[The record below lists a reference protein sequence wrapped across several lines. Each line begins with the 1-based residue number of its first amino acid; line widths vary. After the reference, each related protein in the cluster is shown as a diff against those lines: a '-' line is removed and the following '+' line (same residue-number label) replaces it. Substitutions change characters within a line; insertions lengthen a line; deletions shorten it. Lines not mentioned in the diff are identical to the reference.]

1 MTMGE
6 KEEETA
12 TKPGGGEKKPVTVVV
27 MKLDMHC
34 QGCGKK
40 IKRLL
45 KHHKGIIF
53 LHYNTLQFVGGLER
67 FRLYEN
73 PYAKFSAYVITGVDD
88 VKIDY
93 KADKLTVIGNVDPAA
108 VRDKVADRIKRTVE
122 IVSAVAPKKESP
134 PPPPGGE
141 KKAADEKPAELKP
154 ADEKKKD
161 EGEKKAPSP
170 PKESTVVLKMKLH
183 CEGCEHKIKR
193 IVNKINGV
201 NSVAI
206 DSAKDLVIV
215 KGIIDVKQ
223 ITPYLNEKLKRKVDV
238 VPAKIEEGATVAAAA
253 APAGGDKKDQCAP
266 CEMKEDKSVD
276 EKKESGGEKKKEV
289 APEGG
294 GATVDVKK
302 SEYGGY
308 GYPPQPMY
316 YYPPGQVYG
325 QHYMMQGQ
333 SSSQSYV
340 QEPYTNQGYVQ
351 ESYTNQGYSEGYGQ
365 EAPPPMYMN
374 HQGYGDPYDP
384 YAHMRAPDMFS
395 DENPNGCS
403 IM

>member
-1 MTMGE
+1 
-6 KEEETA
+6 
-12 TKPGGGEKKPVTVVV
+12 

-34 QGCGKK
+34 EGCGKK

-45 KHHKGIIF
+45 KHHKG
-53 LHYNTLQFVGGLER
+53 VE
-67 FRLYEN
+67 
-73 PYAKFSAYVITGVDD
+73 D
-88 VKIDY
+88 VTIDY
-93 KADKLTVIGNVDPAA
+93 KADELTVIGNVDPAA
-108 VRDKVADRIKRTVE
+108 VRDKVADKIKRTVE
-122 IVSAVAPKKESP
+122 IVSAVAPKKES

-170 PKESTVVLKMKLH
+170 PKESTVVFKTKLH
-183 CEGCEHKIKR
+183 CQGCEHKIKR
-193 IVNKINGV
+193 IVGKINGV
-201 NSVAI
+201 STVAI

-215 KGIIDVKQ
+215 NGIIDVKQ
-223 ITPYLNEKLKRKVDV
+223 LLPYLNEKLKRKVEV
-238 VPAKIEEGATVAAAA
+238 VPSKTEEGATGAAGSEKDKG
-253 APAGGDKKDQCAP
+253 AGEKKDN
-266 CEMKEDKSVD
+266 KDVG

-289 APEGG
+289 PPDG
-294 GATVDVKK
+294 GATVDVKN
-302 SEYGGY
+302 SEYSGY

-316 YYPPGQVYG
+316 YYPQGQVYG

-351 ESYTNQGYSEGYGQ
+351 ESYTNQGYGQGYGQ
-365 EAPPPMYMN
+365 EATPPQPY
-374 HQGYGDPYDP
+374 QGYGDPYDP
-384 YAHMRAPDMFS
+384 YAHMRAPGMFS

>member
-1 MTMGE
+1 MVQK
-6 KEEETA
+6 KEETETMLE
-12 TKPGGGEKKPVTVVV
+12 GGEKKAVTVVV

-34 QGCGKK
+34 EGCGKK

-45 KHHKGIIF
+45 KHHKG
-53 LHYNTLQFVGGLER
+53 VE
-67 FRLYEN
+67 
-73 PYAKFSAYVITGVDD
+73 D
-88 VKIDY
+88 VQIDY
-93 KADKLTVIGNVDPAA
+93 KADRLTVIGNVDPAA
-108 VRDKVADRIKRTVE
+108 VRDKVADKIKRTVE
-122 IVSAVAPKKESP
+122 IVSPKKETP
-134 PPPPGGE
+134 PPPSRGE
-141 KKAADEKPAELKP
+141 EKAADEKQPEKIPAEVQ
-154 ADEKKKD
+154 
-161 EGEKKAPSP
+161 KKAPP
-170 PKESTVVLKMKLH
+170 PIESTVVLKMKLH

-206 DSAKDLVIV
+206 DSVKELVIV

-223 ITPYLNEKLKRKVDV
+223 LTPYLNEKLKRKVEV
-238 VPAKIEEGATVAAAA
+238 VSAEKEEGATVAAA
-253 APAGGDKKDQCAP
+253 PAGGEKKDKGGAG
-266 CEMKEDKSVD
+266 EKKENKGVG
-276 EKKESGGEKKKEV
+276 EKKESGCEKKKEV
-289 APEGG
+289 AADG
-294 GATVDVKK
+294 GATVDVKR

-316 YYPPGQVYG
+316 YYPPGHVYG

-351 ESYTNQGYSEGYGQ
+351 ESYTNHGYAQGYGQ
-365 EAPPPMYMN
+365 EAYTNQGYAQRYGQEAPPPPMYMN

-384 YAHMRAPDMFS
+384 YAHMRAPQLFS

>member
-1 MTMGE
+1 MHVIIINHTPSGLYIYIYIYIYICLLLFSLLSSLPEHIRNSYTPMGE
-6 KEEETA
+6 KKEETA
-12 TKPGGGEKKPVTVVV
+12 TIPEGEKKANNTVVVV

-34 QGCGKK
+34 EGCGKK

-45 KHHKGIIF
+45 KHHKG
-53 LHYNTLQFVGGLER
+53 VE
-67 FRLYEN
+67 
-73 PYAKFSAYVITGVDD
+73 D
-88 VKIDY
+88 VEIDY
-93 KADKLTVIGNVDPAA
+93 KADKLTVIGNIDPAA
-108 VRDKVADRIKRTVE
+108 VRDKVADKIKRKVE
-122 IVSAVAPKKESP
+122 IVSAVAPTKKEAP
-134 PPPPGGE
+134 PPPTGVE
-141 KKAADEKPAELKP
+141 KKA

-161 EGEKKAPSP
+161 EGEKKAHP
-170 PKESTVVLKMKLH
+170 PPAPPEESTVVLKTKLH
-183 CEGCEHKIKR
+183 CQGCEHKIKR
-193 IVNKINGV
+193 IVSKINGV

-206 DSAKDLVIV
+206 DSTNNLVTM

-223 ITPYLNEKLKRKVDV
+223 LTPYLNEKLKRKVEV
-238 VPAKIEEGATVAAAA
+238 VPAKKEEGATVAAVT
-253 APAGGDKKDQCAP
+253 APDGDEKN
-266 CEMKEDKSVD
+266 DKGAS
-276 EKKESGGEKKKEV
+276 EKKENKEVGEKNGGGEKKKEV
-289 APEGG
+289 APSG

-340 QEPYTNQGYVQ
+340 QEPYTNQRYVQ
-351 ESYTNQGYSEGYGQ
+351 ESYTNQGYGQQGYGQ
-365 EAPPPMYMN
+365 EAPPYMN

-384 YAHMRAPDMFS
+384 YAHMRAPEMFS

-403 IM
+403 VM